1 MVKIFW
7 DVLMSPQ
14 VKRRAVI
21 SNKFGISKLSNDV
34 RLSMLGYWE
43 MLRKSENF
51 LELKPCPQ
59 P

>member
-1 MVKIFW
+1 
-7 DVLMSPQ
+7 MSPQ

-21 SNKFGISKLSNDV
+21 SNKYGTSELPNDV

-43 MLRKSENF
+43 MLRRSEN